1 MGSRAT
7 VFLVVLAALAT
18 GCYNYSPLGRASLVP
33 SAYLAVTLTESGSEE
48 LAPYIGPSVL
58 VVRGRFRSATE
69 RGLMLSVAEI
79 ETRRGDLLLWNGE
92 PVVIPGEF
100 VRSVETR
107 QIAAGKAALLAGT
120 ALVGF
125 FAAYAAFGSGASA
138 TTSGGAGV
146 GASPH

>member
-7 VFLVVLAALAT
+7 IRVVVVASFAL
-18 GCYNYSPLGRASLVP
+18 GCYNYSPLGRSSLVP

-58 VVRGRFRSATE
+58 VVRGRFRTATE
-69 RGLMLSVAEI
+69 RGLMLAVASI

-107 QIAAGKAALLAGT
+107 QTAAGKAALLAGT

-125 FAAYAAFGSGASA
+125 FAAYAAFGSGASGA
-138 TTSGGAGV
+138 AAGGSGV
-146 GASPH
+146 GPSPH

>member
-1 MGSRAT
+1 MGSRAM
-7 VFLVVLAALAT
+7 VFLVVVAALAT
-18 GCYNYSPLGRASLVP
+18 GCYNYTPLGRASLVP
-33 SAYLAVTLTESGSEE
+33 SAYLAVTLTESGSQE

-69 RGLMLSVAEI
+69 HGLMLSVAEI

-107 QIAAGKAALLAGT
+107 QTATGKAALLAGT

-125 FAAYAAFGSGASA
+125 FAAYAAFGPGASGS
-138 TTSGGAGV
+138 TSGGFATG
-146 GASPH
+146 STPH

>member
-7 VFLVVLAALAT
+7 IRVVVVASFAL
-18 GCYNYSPLGRASLVP
+18 GCYNYAPLRRSSLVP

-69 RGLMLSVAEI
+69 RGLMLAVASV

-107 QIAAGKAALLAGT
+107 QTAAGKAALLAGT

-125 FAAYAAFGSGASA
+125 FAAYAAFGSGASGA
-138 TTSGGAGV
+138 AAGGSGV
-146 GASPH
+146 GSSPH